1 MSKQIPYLFDSVI
14 ISSPLEKVSQDMP
27 NTGRARVRVFSK
39 YGNRNG
45 SYITDQVADQLIE
58 SAITKHCPVVGFFD
72 PQSQTWASH
81 TGPTLAHGYGYVE
94 DFLGWEPTEDTDGV
108 IRDYAVFSI
117 VLHTDYFEE
126 ANKIIG
132 QNQSMELNPKTIQG
146 EWAVIDEDEYF
157 IYSFAEMLGFC
168 VIGSNEPCFSASTF
182 FSKNE
187 ENKTQFEQFSSLL
200 FELRAK
206 VEEAKNFKEGGEQ
219 PMEENKVVETPVE
232 ETVVEETPAVENF
245 ENVEEPVVEETIV
258 EEPTVE
264 EPATEFEEETPA
276 EEEPE
281 VEVEE
286 PTVEETSNTEFEAL
300 QNDFNELQSSFEA
313 LQNELTSAQ
322 ERIATFEAEIETLNN
337 TNNNLQEQLTAAQ
350 ATIANY
356 EKSAAEEETERKDTL
371 IQDYE
376 KVLSAEEITPIK
388 EAVADFSYDEL
399 ESKLAVIFSRKN
411 LSGESRKVPLP
422 EPEESE
428 FAKLMKK
435 YRK

>member
-14 ISSPLEKVSQDMP
+14 ISSPLERVSQDMP

-45 SYITDQVADQLIE
+45 SYITEQVADQLIE
-58 SAITKHCPVVGFFD
+58 SAITKHVPIVGFFD

-126 ANKIIG
+126 ANKIVG

-146 EWAVIDEDEYF
+146 EWATIDEEEYF

-245 ENVEEPVVEETIV
+245 ENNEEPVVEEPAIEEPAV
-258 EEPTVE
+258 EEPV
-264 EPATEFEEETPA
+264 TEFEEETPA
-276 EEEPE
+276 
-281 VEVEE
+281 VVEE

-300 QNDFNELQSSFEA
+300 QNDFNELQTSFEA

-337 TNNNLQEQLTAAQ
+337 TNNSLQQELSAAQ
-350 ATIANY
+350 ATIATY
-356 EKSAAEEETERKDTL
+356 EANAAAEENERKDTL

-376 KVLSAEEITPIK
+376 KVLSAEEITPIR

-428 FAKLMKK
+428 FAKLIKN

>member
-14 ISSPLEKVSQDMP
+14 ISSPLERVSQDMP

-45 SYITDQVADQLIE
+45 SYITEQVADQLIE
-58 SAITKHCPVVGFFD
+58 SAITKHVPIVGFFD

-126 ANKIIG
+126 ANKIVG

-146 EWAVIDEDEYF
+146 EWATIDEEEYF

-245 ENVEEPVVEETIV
+245 ENNEEPVVEEPAA
-258 EEPTVE
+258 EEPAVE

-276 EEEPE
+276 
-281 VEVEE
+281 VVEE

-337 TNNNLQEQLTAAQ
+337 TNNSLQQELSAAQ
-350 ATIANY
+350 ATIATY
-356 EKSAAEEETERKDTL
+356 EANAAAEENERKNTL

-388 EAVADFSYDEL
+388 EAVADISYDEL

-411 LSGESRKVPLP
+411 LSGEIRKVPLP

-428 FAKLMKK
+428 FAKLIKN

>member
-1 MSKQIPYLFDSVI
+1 MNKQIPYLFNSVI
-14 ISSPLEKVSQDMP
+14 ISSPLEQVSQNMP
-27 NTGRARVRVFSK
+27 NTGRAKVRVFSK

-45 SYITDQVADQLIE
+45 SYITEQVADQLIE
-58 SAITKHCPVVGFFD
+58 SAITKHVPVVGFFD

-126 ANKIIG
+126 ANNIVG

-146 EWAVIDEDEYF
+146 EWARIDEEEYF

-187 ENKTQFEQFSSLL
+187 EDKTQFEQFSSLL

-206 VEEAKNFKEGGEQ
+206 VEEAKNLEGGEQ
-219 PMEENKVVETPVE
+219 TMEENKVVETPVE

-245 ENVEEPVVEETIV
+245 EEQTQTEEVEVVEETVV
-258 EEPTVE
+258 EEPTQFE
-264 EPATEFEEETPA
+264 EVEEETVV
-276 EEEPE
+276 E
-281 VEVEE
+281 EVEE

-300 QNDFNELQSSFEA
+300 QEEFNKLQASFEQ
-313 LQNELTSAQ
+313 LQNELNAANET
-322 ERIATFEAEIETLNN
+322 IANFEAEIETLKSDK
-337 TNNNLQEQLTAAQ
+337 TGLQEELTAAQ

-356 EKSAAEEETERKDTL
+356 EKEAEETENTKKEEL
-371 IQDYE
+371 VEKYQ
-376 KVLSAEEITPIK
+376 KVLSAEEIAPIK

-399 ESKLAVIFSRKN
+399 ESKLAVIFSRKSI
-411 LSGESRKVPLP
+411 SGESKKVPLP
-422 EPEESE
+422 EPEESD
-428 FAKLMKK
+428 FAKLMKN

>member
-14 ISSPLEKVSQDMP
+14 ISSPLERVSQDMP

-45 SYITDQVADQLIE
+45 SYITEQVADQLIE
-58 SAITKHCPVVGFFD
+58 SAITKHVPIVGFFD

-126 ANKIIG
+126 ANKIVG

-146 EWAVIDEDEYF
+146 EWATIDEEEYF

-245 ENVEEPVVEETIV
+245 ENNEEPVVEEPAT
-258 EEPTVE
+258 EEPAVE

-276 EEEPE
+276 
-281 VEVEE
+281 VVEE

-337 TNNNLQEQLTAAQ
+337 TNNSLQQELSAAQ
-350 ATIANY
+350 ATIATY
-356 EKSAAEEETERKDTL
+356 EANAAAEENERKDTL

-411 LSGESRKVPLP
+411 LSGEIRKVPLP

-428 FAKLMKK
+428 FAKLIKN

>member
-14 ISSPLEKVSQDMP
+14 ISSPLERVSQDMP

-45 SYITDQVADQLIE
+45 SYITEQVADQLIE
-58 SAITKHCPVVGFFD
+58 SAITKHVPIVGFFD

-126 ANKIIG
+126 ANKIVG

-146 EWAVIDEDEYF
+146 EWATIDEEEYF

-232 ETVVEETPAVENF
+232 ETIVEETPAVENF
-245 ENVEEPVVEETIV
+245 ENNEEPVVEEPAIEEPAV
-258 EEPTVE
+258 EEPV
-264 EPATEFEEETPA
+264 TEFEEETPA
-276 EEEPE
+276 
-281 VEVEE
+281 VVEE

-300 QNDFNELQSSFEA
+300 QNDFNELQTSFEA
-313 LQNELTSAQ
+313 LQKELTSAQ

-337 TNNNLQEQLTAAQ
+337 TNNSLQQELSAAQ
-350 ATIANY
+350 ATIATY
-356 EKSAAEEETERKDTL
+356 EANATAEENERKDTL

-376 KVLSAEEITPIK
+376 KVLSAEEITPIR

-428 FAKLMKK
+428 FAKLMKN